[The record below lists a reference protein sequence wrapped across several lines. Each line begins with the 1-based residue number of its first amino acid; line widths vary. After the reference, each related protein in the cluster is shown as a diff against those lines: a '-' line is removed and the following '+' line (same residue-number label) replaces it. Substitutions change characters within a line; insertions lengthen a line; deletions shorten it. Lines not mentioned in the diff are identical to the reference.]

1 MSAETASLVLRA
13 LQIRAGRTVDVAE
26 QFGVMPPSGLRL
38 YTFQIQDGGIDVL
51 QLPPQLLQY
60 PAEVHTRSHPQFEN
74 SISRHRLQSGIPWG
88 IYLNRLDRWP
98 AE

>member
-13 LQIRAGRTVDVAE
+13 LQIRAGSTVDVAE

-60 PAEVHTRSHPQFEN
+60 PAEIHTRSHPSLRIVFPDTG
-74 SISRHRLQSGIPWG
+74 S
-88 IYLNRLDRWP
+88 NRGFP
-98 AE
+98 GGYT